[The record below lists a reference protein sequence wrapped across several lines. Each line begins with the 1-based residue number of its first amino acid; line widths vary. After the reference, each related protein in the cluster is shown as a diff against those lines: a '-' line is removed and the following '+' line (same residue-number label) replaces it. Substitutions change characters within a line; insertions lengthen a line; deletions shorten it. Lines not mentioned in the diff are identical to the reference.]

1 MRRVRRPGRQVLER
15 LPEVRRRVRLV
26 LLLRLLCRLFRLRG
40 VDLQRVR
47 ASRLRAQDWHGI
59 VELLGPFATLDAH
72 PAVRAILRVQVLL
85 VPREEHLAVAER
97 TVQGP
102 RFPHDPFCEDGHL
115 AFAEIRGHRPRT
127 RARPVMKVPTRFA
140 VDWRGAFLQDT
151 SRPRAIRKGSNG
163 ADAWSVPHMQEL
175 RLQSYHDFDGAL
187 FRTEAGWS
195 VPAGYRSVDAEARA
209 ARTRA
214 GMVDL
219 SDRAKIALTG
229 SERVPFLDGLVT
241 PDLKILTPGTSA
253 YALLLNEKSRVLGDL
268 RVYVF
273 RDSLVLDIEAAQ
285 KDSVLAILEKARVS
299 DEVEFH
305 DMGIAG
311 HIEVLGPNAD
321 TRVAAVLGVEVRG
334 LSRDSF
340 LTVISGRLSTYAGRV
355 QSTGTI
361 SYTIWSPNS
370 SLDDEWE
377 TFSRPGVS
385 PIGRDALELLRIE
398 TGIPR
403 LGSALDEN
411 TLALEVAPESAL
423 SFTKGCYVGQEIV
436 ARGTYVGQVRRK

>member
-1 MRRVRRPGRQVLER
+1 
-15 LPEVRRRVRLV
+15 
-26 LLLRLLCRLFRLRG
+26 
-40 VDLQRVR
+40 
-47 ASRLRAQDWHGI
+47 
-59 VELLGPFATLDAH
+59 
-72 PAVRAILRVQVLL
+72 
-85 VPREEHLAVAER
+85 
-97 TVQGP
+97 
-102 RFPHDPFCEDGHL
+102 
-115 AFAEIRGHRPRT
+115 
-127 RARPVMKVPTRFA
+127 
-140 VDWRGAFLQDT
+140 
-151 SRPRAIRKGSNG
+151 
-163 ADAWSVPHMQEL
+163 MQEL
-175 RLQSYHDFDGAL
+175 ALQSYHDFDGAL

-195 VPAGYRSVDAEARA
+195 VPAGYGSVDAEERV

-214 GMVDL
+214 GMIDL

-241 PDLKILTPGTSA
+241 PDLKVLTPGTSA

-273 RDSLVLDIEAAQ
+273 PDSLVLDIEAAQ
-285 KDSVLAILEKARVS
+285 KDSVLRILEKARVS
-299 DEVEFH
+299 DDVEFH
-305 DMGIAG
+305 DMGMAG

-321 TRVAAVLGVEVRG
+321 TRIAAVLGVEVRG

-340 LTVISGRLSTYAGRV
+340 LTVTSGRLSTYAGRV

-370 SLDDEWE
+370 SLYDEWE
-377 TFSRPGVS
+377 TFSRAGVS

-403 LGSALDEN
+403 FGSEMDEN

-436 ARGTYVGQVRRK
+436 ARGTYVGQVRRKLLGLRVDGDLAPVHGDRVSNDGREVGFVTSAAWSPSLGRVVALAILRLDAVSPQATLFIDRGGWALRARLSPLPFL